1 MDGALLAHQQAGA
14 HLHAAGTQRQ
24 GCCQL
29 TAIGN
34 AARRND
40 GQIHCVHHL
49 RHQRHGGHL
58 AHMAAALGPFGDHGI
73 DAQLL
78 QMLCQHSGSH
88 HGDHLDARRFPHGN
102 IFARV
107 ACAGGDHLHAF
118 FHNDLGK
125 LVCLRVHQH
134 DVHAKGLV
142 SELFAPAD
150 IFAQGVGIHAAR
162 TDDAQCTCI
171 GAGCGK
177 LTGGNVCHAALDD
190 GVFRP

>member
-1 MDGALLAHQQAGA
+1 
-14 HLHAAGTQRQ
+14 
-24 GCCQL
+24 
-29 TAIGN
+29 
-34 AARRND
+34 
-40 GQIHCVHHL
+40 
-49 RHQRHGGHL
+49 
-58 AHMAAALGPFGDHGI
+58 MAAALGSFGDHGI
-73 DAQLL
+73 DAQLF
-78 QMLCQHSGSH
+78 QMLCQHGGSH
-88 HGDHLDARRFPHGN
+88 YGDHLDARRFPHGN

-125 LVCLRVHQH
+125 LICLRVHQH

-171 GAGCGK
+171 GAGGGK

-190 GVFRP
+190 GVFRS